1 MYYFIINPASQSG
14 RGYKIWKKIEQ
25 RLVRDGVEYQAY
37 LTEYAGQATE
47 YARKLTSHCKEAR
60 VIVVVGGDGT
70 MNEVVDGIVSCD
82 MVTLGYIPVGT
93 GSDLARGLRLSRRP
107 MRGLRRIFKARR
119 IRQIDYGVIAYGD
132 DVLRHRRFIVSAGI
146 GLDAEVCQHMQR
158 SAIKNICNRIHLR
171 RLSYR
176 ILGFIQYLKAKPIR
190 GIFCSMERAGW
201 NLIIFILSVHRFNPA
216 RAADSG
222 LRRRRTAATATW
234 RSALSAMPRSGRCLE
249 PCSGRCSGAP
259 TTGGFGAS
267 AAGRSRSTR
276 NARWQFTWTA
286 RAVST
291 RAIWKSAVLSVN

>member
-1 MYYFIINPASQSG
+1 MYYFIINPASQSD

-146 GLDAEVCQHMQR
+146 GLDAEVCQHMQH

-190 GIFCSMERAGW
+190 GYILLDGTRR

-216 RAADSG
+216 RVADSG

>member
-1 MYYFIINPASQSG
+1 M
-14 RGYKIWKKIEQ
+14 
-25 RLVRDGVEYQAY
+25 
-37 LTEYAGQATE
+37 
-47 YARKLTSHCKEAR
+47 
-60 VIVVVGGDGT
+60 
-70 MNEVVDGIVSCD
+70 
-82 MVTLGYIPVGT
+82 TLGYIPVGT

-176 ILGFIQYLKAKPIR
+176 ILGCYTVFEGETDPGVYFAFDGTRRVEFNYIYFISAQIQPCEGGGFWFAPK
-190 GIFCSMERAGW
+190 
-201 NLIIFILSVHRFNPA
+201 
-216 RAADSG
+216 ADSSDG
-222 LRRRRTAATATW
+222 NLW

-286 RAVST
+286 R
-291 RAIWKSAVLSVN
+291 LSVPEQSGSPLY

>member
-1 MYYFIINPASQSG
+1 M
-14 RGYKIWKKIEQ
+14 
-25 RLVRDGVEYQAY
+25 
-37 LTEYAGQATE
+37 
-47 YARKLTSHCKEAR
+47 
-60 VIVVVGGDGT
+60 IVVVGGDGT

-107 MRGLRRIFKARR
+107 MRELRRIFKARR

-190 GIFCSMERAGW
+190 GYILLDGTRRVEF
-201 NLIIFILSVHRFNPA
+201 NYIYFISAQIQPCEGGGFWFAPK
-216 RAADSG
+216 ADSSDG
-222 LRRRRTAATATW
+222 NLEVCIVSHASKR
-234 RSALSAMPRSGRCLE
+234 RCLE

-286 RAVST
+286 R
-291 RAIWKSAVLSVN
+291 LSVPEQSGSPLY

>member
-14 RGYKIWKKIEQ
+14 RGYKIWEKIEQ

-190 GIFCSMERAGW
+190 GYILLDGTRRVE
-201 NLIIFILSVHRFNPA
+201 LIIFILSVHRFNPA